1 MKQKTESQIQAKI
14 FYDLT
19 KLKYFCFM
27 VPNDAAGATNMR
39 KAMKLKSM
47 GLRAGVSDLV
57 VVLKSGHIVFLEV
70 KRPNQKLSP
79 SQKEFQE
86 LCLKNNWPYAV
97 VYNSADAVEFL
108 ERVGNYYKLKEVK
121 K

>member
-1 MKQKTESQIQAKI
+1 MMNESQIQAKI
-14 FYDLT
+14 FYDLS
-19 KLKYFCFM
+19 KLHYFCFM

-39 KAMKLKSM
+39 KAMRLKSM

-70 KRPNQKLSP
+70 KKPGGILSA
-79 SQKEFQE
+79 SQKEFQK

-97 VYNSADAVEFL
+97 VYSSADAVDFL
-108 ERVGNYYKLKEVK
+108 ERVSIIIGV
-121 K
+121 